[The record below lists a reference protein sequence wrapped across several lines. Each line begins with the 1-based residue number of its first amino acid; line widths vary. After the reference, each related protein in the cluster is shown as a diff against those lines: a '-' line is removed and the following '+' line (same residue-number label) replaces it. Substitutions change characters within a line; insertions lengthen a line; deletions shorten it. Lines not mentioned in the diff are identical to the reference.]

1 MAQHIKNMKLQLPSF
16 VETFVVKMALGRL
29 GPYIQKGVSFAAAII
44 VTYLAAKIPNSGD
57 FINPTVVTG
66 LLWAIIDGLVGL
78 IPANIIK
85 KYGAEIQAT
94 LAKSGRPVKID
105 GLALS
110 KTSEALSSVLKNSNK
125 KVEKAKPVVTVAP
138 AKKKVTPRPVTPFM
152 REKTR

>member
-1 MAQHIKNMKLQLPSF
+1 MKLQLPSF

-44 VTYLAAKIPNSGD
+44 VSYLAAKIPNSGD

-66 LLWAIIDGLVGL
+66 LLWAIIDGLISL

-85 KYGAEIQAT
+85 KYGTEIQAT
-94 LAKSGRPVKID
+94 LAKAGRPVKID

-110 KTSEALSSVLKNSNK
+110 KTSEALSSALKNNNK

>member
-1 MAQHIKNMKLQLPSF
+1 MKLQLPSF
-16 VETFVVKMALGRL
+16 IETFVVKMALGRL

-44 VTYLAAKIPNSGD
+44 VAYLAAKIPNSGD

-85 KYGAEIQAT
+85 KYGTEIQAT

-110 KTSEALSSVLKNSNK
+110 KTSEALSFALKNNNK
-125 KVEKAKPVVTVAP
+125 MGKANSVAQAVSP
-138 AKKKVTPRPVTPFM
+138 KKKTKSRPATPFM

>member
-1 MAQHIKNMKLQLPSF
+1 MKLKLPSF

-44 VTYLAAKIPNSGD
+44 VAYLAAKIPNSAE

-110 KTSEALSSVLKNSNK
+110 KTSEALSSVIKNNNK
-125 KVEKAKPVVTVAP
+125 MTKANPVAQAASP
-138 AKKKVTPRPVTPFM
+138 KKKIKSRPATPFM

>member
-1 MAQHIKNMKLQLPSF
+1 MKLQLPSF
-16 VETFVVKMALGRL
+16 VETFVVKMALSRL
-29 GPYIQKGVSFAAAII
+29 GPYIQKGVSFAAAVI

-57 FINPTVVTG
+57 FINTTVVTG

-85 KYGAEIQAT
+85 KYGTEIQAT
-94 LAKSGRPVKID
+94 LAKAGRPVKVD

-110 KTSEALSSVLKNSNK
+110 KTSEALSSALSK
-125 KVEKAKPVVTVAP
+125 KAEKSKPVVAAAP
-138 AKKKVTPRPVTPFM
+138 VKKKTTPRPVTPFM

>member
-1 MAQHIKNMKLQLPSF
+1 MKLQLPSF

-44 VTYLAAKIPNSGD
+44 VAYLAAKIPNSGD
-57 FINPTVVTG
+57 FINSTVVTG

-85 KYGAEIQAT
+85 KYGTEIQAT
-94 LAKSGRPVKID
+94 LAKAGRPVKID

-110 KTSEALSSVLKNSNK
+110 KTSEALSSALKNNNK

>member
-1 MAQHIKNMKLQLPSF
+1 MKLQLPSF

-78 IPANIIK
+78 IPSNIIK
-85 KYGAEIQAT
+85 KYGTEIQAT
-94 LAKSGRPVKID
+94 LAKAGRPVKID

-110 KTSEALSSVLKNSNK
+110 KTSEALSSALKNNNK

-138 AKKKVTPRPVTPFM
+138 TKKKVTPRPVTPFI